1 MPDDASGNDSKLEAS
16 RKVSGSQA
24 QAVARDTSLTDAFTD
39 SDLPSGSSLRAV
51 ASDAASLALADL
63 TSLSGIAETEARPEG
78 AELVKGTI
86 PANTETV
93 ASTVEAAAHSAASC
107 CPGKLPST
115 GPVVDLVQGLQRVSE
130 RQSESSA

>member
-1 MPDDASGNDSKLEAS
+1 M
-16 RKVSGSQA
+16 
-24 QAVARDTSLTDAFTD
+24 ARDTSLTDAFTD

-93 ASTVEAAAHSAASC
+93 ASTVEAAAHGSSASC